1 MKILIVGMGSIG
13 KRHLGLLLDSG
24 IRDIIVCDTQKT
36 RLEEVREINP
46 TVRGYQDYGAAFKED
61 FDVVFICTPPNTHT
75 DILARA
81 VDKGCHVFCEK
92 PLSMDLKGLD
102 EIERKAQKKSLTV
115 MVGYVYRFCEPIKK
129 IKEILDSKILGK
141 IYSARTIISL
151 YLPDWHPWEDYRE
164 FFLSHK
170 DLGGGAL
177 LEESHATDYIKWM
190 MGDVKAVY
198 CINKK
203 LSNLDMDAED
213 MTIISLEFENGSLG
227 TIHID
232 LLGRV
237 LRKEA
242 EFIGEKGTVIWD
254 SERGLVRLFTAERGA
269 WEEFELGFTPDA
281 YVDQLSHFFEC
292 IREHSQPIT
301 SLRDAIETLRI
312 CVAAFKS
319 DRERRLVDLREIKED
334 TEVIRPDYK

>member
-1 MKILIVGMGSIG
+1 MKILIVGVGSIG
-13 KRHLGLLLDSG
+13 KRHLGILMDMG
-24 IRDIIVCDTQKT
+24 MKDIVVCDNQKT
-36 RLEEVREINP
+36 RLEEVQNVYPEL
-46 TVRGYQDYGAAFKED
+46 RGSEDYAETIKEG
-61 FDVVFICTPPNTHT
+61 FDVVFICTPPHLHT
-75 DILARA
+75 DIMAKA

-92 PLSMDLKGLD
+92 PLAMELKGFD
-102 EIERKAQKKSLTV
+102 EIERKAGEKDLV
-115 MVGYVYRFCEPIKK
+115 IMVGYVYRFCKPIQK

-151 YLPDWHPWEDYRE
+151 YLPDWHPWEDYRD

-190 MGDVKAVY
+190 MGDVKSVF

-203 LSNLDMDAED
+203 LSDLEMDAED
-213 MTIISLEFENGSLG
+213 MTIINLEFENESIGA
-227 TIHID
+227 IQID

-254 SERGLVRLFTAERGA
+254 DERGLVRLFAAARGE
-269 WEEFELGFTPDA
+269 WEEFELSFTPDA
-281 YVDQLSHFFEC
+281 YIEQLNHFFEC
-292 IREHSQPIT
+292 IKNRKEPIIPL
-301 SLRDAIETLRI
+301 SDGIETLRI

-319 DRERRLVDLREIKED
+319 AQERRVVDLSEIKED
-334 TEVIRPDYK
+334 TKVIRPDYQ